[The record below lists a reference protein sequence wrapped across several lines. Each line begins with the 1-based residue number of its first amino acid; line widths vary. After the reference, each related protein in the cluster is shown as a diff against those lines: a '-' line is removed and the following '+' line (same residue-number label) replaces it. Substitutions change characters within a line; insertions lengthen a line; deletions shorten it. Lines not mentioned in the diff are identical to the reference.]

1 MTLYAKVDTGK
12 EAPSWD
18 SYTPSLRESVQASWE
33 AALASNPTT
42 SLLRLHEVMLAE
54 RGLNKD
60 AVLDLIDEA
69 ENGGLASFAD
79 LNALPEPRKLSLEE
93 QTRRIREAGLNGV
106 LEAREGY
113 TSEVLDILI
122 PQKQAEL
129 SHRFVA
135 SRAPASHM
143 PFSLVAGFGAS
154 ALDPINLAS
163 AFVPAVGEA
172 RALSLLRQSAGS
184 AGRAATRAKIG
195 LAGGVAGAVLTEPF
209 VYAGQKAIQADYG
222 MADSLL
228 NIGFGAV
235 MGAGMQPL
243 AGGVGD
249 FFRTR
254 RGIRQPWEIAEKTDV
269 SEALRL
275 DLAGRMEKA
284 FLAANPEADAEQVQ
298 RNALASA
305 ALFDARARAREYD
318 TGLKVEDFYRKYGPQ
333 FRSWREDVASSAD
346 RFLIPEMWDRPGG
359 SQSLGRASSTD
370 ASLSRRFADMPTL
383 EADSLQWFGEGGE
396 IGADEQDLRK
406 AIKEWAKKRFSQGEI
421 VSNADTGWQ
430 IQITPKGIKNTL
442 AHGFDELLAR
452 SAPFI
457 PKLVETGIHLD
468 SVEKKAG
475 LTSHIFANKIRLDG
489 KDYVVGFVLRED
501 GNGNRFYDH
510 ELTEIIDPNSLNR
523 AEFPDGMGGH
533 RTRANR
539 GDVMNILREKL
550 GVNDGSGSILF
561 SGKKPNS
568 AQVGFNPSEMG
579 EHSGNIQ
586 NLGRESGTSGPDWLY
601 RENNE
606 KTLQNTGPANRGRE
620 VNILR
625 EKLGVNDGSGSIL
638 FSGKKPNG
646 AQIGFNP
653 SGMGEH
659 SGNIQNLGRAS
670 STDASLSRRFA
681 DMPTLEADSLQW
693 FGEGRAISYS
703 SEADSAT
710 MRKELRN
717 SAKEWAKKRFSQ
729 GETIFNADTGW
740 QIQITPKGIGDTL
753 AHGFDELL
761 ARSAPFIPKLVETGI
776 HLDSVEKKAGL
787 TSHIF
792 ANKIRLDGKDYVVG
806 FVLREDGNG
815 NRFYDHELTEIID
828 PDWLAPGRD
837 TSLEALGH
845 RTNRGR
851 VMNILREKLGVN
863 DGSGSILFSGKGPR
877 AQVNFDANGK
887 AVITFFASADF
898 SSAPHELYHV
908 FRRDLADAARE
919 PAASPRVR
927 EQWAKIEAF
936 VGAKPG
942 EAWTR
947 EMEEQFARAGERFLL
962 EGKAPSP
969 FLAEVF
975 TQLKHWLLEI
985 YADADAAG
993 LEISPAMREVFN
1005 SMFSVPADQAD
1016 VLFRSAAY
1024 YPRRDPGFRAG
1035 RAAGEVGEDTLNQAM
1050 YVAHENNIASFVRRV
1065 KSEGQQAKKSSFA
1078 WKGKGDFAEWEIHL
1092 PSDTV
1097 FHQANRHPDMTAE
1110 DNMRLPWIMAHLS
1123 DVEEAPPRKGREV
1136 YGKAFV
1142 GTASTEGVHYGVVFE
1157 VNRKGRIFLTTFFK
1171 DGSKNIENWMKEAKK
1186 KASRVPAASEP
1197 ESAMN
1202 PGVGPGKPS
1211 IIVLQRYLEEVKE
1224 IMREEGKTKNQKKA
1238 LAGYLGNDRAS
1249 QAELHQDAPVSK
1261 RDAFISPDAV
1271 NLRSQYSDEAS
1282 FPGFPVDSDANGKA
1296 VITFF
1301 ASADFSSAPHELYH
1315 VFRRDL
1321 ADAAREP
1328 AASPRVR
1335 EQWAKIEAFVGAKPG
1350 EAWTREMEEQFA
1362 RAGERFLLEG
1372 KAPSP
1377 FLAEVFTQLKHWLL
1391 EIYADADAAGLEI
1404 SPAMREVFNSM
1415 FSVPAD
1421 QADALFRSAVGELGV
1436 RQWEQDFLEG
1446 EGGGKLLG
1454 RYLSGFL
1461 TELTAQGQDR
1471 YALFRNGALDNE
1483 IVEALHMLDSSGKS
1497 AFQGPQEALE
1507 IAGIM
1512 RKWQEQVR
1520 ADQKEAG
1527 TSDQETATVMR
1538 SDYKREQAVGALREA
1553 FTHDLESA
1561 VQRIASMRQPEAQL
1575 FTFPTNYR
1583 NINVKPEKVLTRLGS
1598 VLCSS
1603 FQEFPSFI
1611 SEVSYQGQSFL
1622 ASLQHDMK
1630 NLLKDRNSAEQQ
1642 KIMNLCGVFFKNMIN
1657 GLGSHLARQAV
1668 PGKIAC
1674 TQHLFFRMNAFD
1686 WWSSVWKA
1694 SVAALLQN
1702 DYAFKKE
1709 RDGDEF
1715 TSGQHQETVSD
1726 TLLSEVLR
1734 LVSRFK
1740 SFPSAFALQGR
1751 AGEYWGRGMRAW
1763 GRVVQNQHGEINNF
1777 ARLFLMFVLFG
1788 YGAMT
1793 AGRLGAGK
1801 TPHDPGEPKTWL
1813 AAAARSGALGLYA
1826 DFLLG
1831 EKARLRSRQRM
1842 PGEGTTTEP
1851 GARPGNLWFSDNG
1864 EKRKTYNM

>member
-828 PDWLAPGRD
+828 PN
-837 TSLEALGH
+837 SLNRAEFPDGMGGH
-845 RTNRGR
+845 RTRANRGD

-975 TQLKHWLLEI
+975 TQL
-985 YADADAAG
+985 
-993 LEISPAMREVFN
+993 
-1005 SMFSVPADQAD
+1005 
-1016 VLFRSAAY
+1016 
-1024 YPRRDPGFRAG
+1024 
-1035 RAAGEVGEDTLNQAM
+1035 T
-1050 YVAHENNIASFVRRV
+1050 
-1065 KSEGQQAKKSSFA
+1065 
-1078 WKGKGDFAEWEIHL
+1078 
-1092 PSDTV
+1092 
-1097 FHQANRHPDMTAE
+1097 
-1110 DNMRLPWIMAHLS
+1110 
-1123 DVEEAPPRKGREV
+1123 
-1136 YGKAFV
+1136 
-1142 GTASTEGVHYGVVFE
+1142 
-1157 VNRKGRIFLTTFFK
+1157 
-1171 DGSKNIENWMKEAKK
+1171 
-1186 KASRVPAASEP
+1186 
-1197 ESAMN
+1197 
-1202 PGVGPGKPS
+1202 
-1211 IIVLQRYLEEVKE
+1211 
-1224 IMREEGKTKNQKKA
+1224 
-1238 LAGYLGNDRAS
+1238 
-1249 QAELHQDAPVSK
+1249 
-1261 RDAFISPDAV
+1261 
-1271 NLRSQYSDEAS
+1271 
-1282 FPGFPVDSDANGKA
+1282 
-1296 VITFF
+1296 
-1301 ASADFSSAPHELYH
+1301 
-1315 VFRRDL
+1315 
-1321 ADAAREP
+1321 
-1328 AASPRVR
+1328 
-1335 EQWAKIEAFVGAKPG
+1335 
-1350 EAWTREMEEQFA
+1350 
-1362 RAGERFLLEG
+1362 
-1372 KAPSP
+1372 
-1377 FLAEVFTQLKHWLL
+1377 HWLL

>member
-1 MTLYAKVDTGK
+1 
-12 EAPSWD
+12 
-18 SYTPSLRESVQASWE
+18 
-33 AALASNPTT
+33 
-42 SLLRLHEVMLAE
+42 
-54 RGLNKD
+54 
-60 AVLDLIDEA
+60 
-69 ENGGLASFAD
+69 
-79 LNALPEPRKLSLEE
+79 
-93 QTRRIREAGLNGV
+93 
-106 LEAREGY
+106 
-113 TSEVLDILI
+113 
-122 PQKQAEL
+122 
-129 SHRFVA
+129 
-135 SRAPASHM
+135 
-143 PFSLVAGFGAS
+143 
-154 ALDPINLAS
+154 
-163 AFVPAVGEA
+163 
-172 RALSLLRQSAGS
+172 
-184 AGRAATRAKIG
+184 
-195 LAGGVAGAVLTEPF
+195 
-209 VYAGQKAIQADYG
+209 
-222 MADSLL
+222 
-228 NIGFGAV
+228 
-235 MGAGMQPL
+235 
-243 AGGVGD
+243 
-249 FFRTR
+249 
-254 RGIRQPWEIAEKTDV
+254 
-269 SEALRL
+269 
-275 DLAGRMEKA
+275 
-284 FLAANPEADAEQVQ
+284 
-298 RNALASA
+298 
-305 ALFDARARAREYD
+305 
-318 TGLKVEDFYRKYGPQ
+318 
-333 FRSWREDVASSAD
+333 
-346 RFLIPEMWDRPGG
+346 
-359 SQSLGRASSTD
+359 
-370 ASLSRRFADMPTL
+370 
-383 EADSLQWFGEGGE
+383 
-396 IGADEQDLRK
+396 
-406 AIKEWAKKRFSQGEI
+406 
-421 VSNADTGWQ
+421 
-430 IQITPKGIKNTL
+430 
-442 AHGFDELLAR
+442 
-452 SAPFI
+452 
-457 PKLVETGIHLD
+457 
-468 SVEKKAG
+468 
-475 LTSHIFANKIRLDG
+475 
-489 KDYVVGFVLRED
+489 
-501 GNGNRFYDH
+501 
-510 ELTEIIDPNSLNR
+510 
-523 AEFPDGMGGH
+523 
-533 RTRANR
+533 
-539 GDVMNILREKL
+539 
-550 GVNDGSGSILF
+550 
-561 SGKKPNS
+561 
-568 AQVGFNPSEMG
+568 
-579 EHSGNIQ
+579 
-586 NLGRESGTSGPDWLY
+586 
-601 RENNE
+601 
-606 KTLQNTGPANRGRE
+606 
-620 VNILR
+620 
-625 EKLGVNDGSGSIL
+625 
-638 FSGKKPNG
+638 
-646 AQIGFNP
+646 
-653 SGMGEH
+653 
-659 SGNIQNLGRAS
+659 
-670 STDASLSRRFA
+670 
-681 DMPTLEADSLQW
+681 
-693 FGEGRAISYS
+693 
-703 SEADSAT
+703 
-710 MRKELRN
+710 
-717 SAKEWAKKRFSQ
+717 
-729 GETIFNADTGW
+729 
-740 QIQITPKGIGDTL
+740 
-753 AHGFDELL
+753 
-761 ARSAPFIPKLVETGI
+761 
-776 HLDSVEKKAGL
+776 
-787 TSHIF
+787 
-792 ANKIRLDGKDYVVG
+792 
-806 FVLREDGNG
+806 
-815 NRFYDHELTEIID
+815 
-828 PDWLAPGRD
+828 
-837 TSLEALGH
+837 
-845 RTNRGR
+845 
-851 VMNILREKLGVN
+851 
-863 DGSGSILFSGKGPR
+863 
-877 AQVNFDANGK
+877 
-887 AVITFFASADF
+887 
-898 SSAPHELYHV
+898 
-908 FRRDLADAARE
+908 
-919 PAASPRVR
+919 
-927 EQWAKIEAF
+927 
-936 VGAKPG
+936 
-942 EAWTR
+942 
-947 EMEEQFARAGERFLL
+947 
-962 EGKAPSP
+962 
-969 FLAEVF
+969 
-975 TQLKHWLLEI
+975 
-985 YADADAAG
+985 
-993 LEISPAMREVFN
+993 
-1005 SMFSVPADQAD
+1005 
-1016 VLFRSAAY
+1016 
-1024 YPRRDPGFRAG
+1024 
-1035 RAAGEVGEDTLNQAM
+1035 
-1050 YVAHENNIASFVRRV
+1050 
-1065 KSEGQQAKKSSFA
+1065 
-1078 WKGKGDFAEWEIHL
+1078 
-1092 PSDTV
+1092 
-1097 FHQANRHPDMTAE
+1097 
-1110 DNMRLPWIMAHLS
+1110 
-1123 DVEEAPPRKGREV
+1123 
-1136 YGKAFV
+1136 
-1142 GTASTEGVHYGVVFE
+1142 
-1157 VNRKGRIFLTTFFK
+1157 
-1171 DGSKNIENWMKEAKK
+1171 MKEAKK